1 MTEDDHVTEL
11 GFHNF
16 LAVLKGLADICES
29 FNWTDCCD
37 AKGSFKSRLP
47 LESIWPTL
55 SMGNLQNLERTV
67 VIAVVGFFSLLISII
82 LLSFCLFTVY
92 NCFYK
97 RMAQKY
103 FRKME
108 SETQTTDVENDA
120 SLQEF
125 SEILIGRHELTRIM
139 NVSDPVESH
148 ISTEIRQ
155 HKY

>member
-1 MTEDDHVTEL
+1 
-11 GFHNF
+11 
-16 LAVLKGLADICES
+16 
-29 FNWTDCCD
+29 
-37 AKGSFKSRLP
+37 
-47 LESIWPTL
+47 
-55 SMGNLQNLERTV
+55 MGNLQNLERTV

>member
-1 MTEDDHVTEL
+1 
-11 GFHNF
+11 
-16 LAVLKGLADICES
+16 
-29 FNWTDCCD
+29 
-37 AKGSFKSRLP
+37 
-47 LESIWPTL
+47 
-55 SMGNLQNLERTV
+55 MGNLQNLERTV

-82 LLSFCLFTVY
+82 LLCLFTVY
-92 NCFYK
+92 NCFYR

-125 SEILIGRHELTRIM
+125 SEILIGRHEMTRIM
-139 NVSDPVESH
+139 SVSDPVESH

-155 HKY
+155 HKC